1 MFSSRARSIKQI
13 CESKR
18 MVSPAI
24 RVDQNVS
31 GFCVLDSIVL
41 KVCLRCGVSFLQF
54 GVATLLCN
62 FQISI
67 QIFYVKANCIMVQAS
82 V

>member
-54 GVATLLCN
+54 GVN